1 VAMTISIMMVTATSR
16 ILGDRQ
22 RNNIVDFLRA
32 TRSLDKGCM
41 ITARHARVQ
50 RFSKAV
56 GFAIRGRLIKRAHC
70 RRPFLGLPRGEEP
83 HSLIRKPAAPAP
95 RSLPAFG
102 LLLVV
107 LRHALLLVE

>member
-56 GFAIRGRLIKRAHC
+56 GFAIRGRLIN
-70 RRPFLGLPRGEEP
+70 
-83 HSLIRKPAAPAP
+83 APTVEG
-95 RSLPAFG
+95 RSSGFPEA
-102 LLLVV
+102 
-107 LRHALLLVE
+107 RNRIP